1 MNLEMLSKNKDYI
14 EADLEYVVKYKE
26 IIKLVEMYDENIRLK
41 YENGLLRLENN
52 RLIGDKYGDNRN

>member
-14 EADLEYVVKYKE
+14 DADLEYVVKYKE

-52 RLIGDKYGDNRN
+52 RLIGDRYGDNRN